1 MENYAFYP
9 ELTEQG
15 KEEAQL
21 LMSSFKVKAK
31 EVLENLID
39 DYCGRFY
46 CEIAPEIESDS
57 WQNFRNKVM
66 DGYKDYGNKE
76 LKPYD
81 FKDIRQQ
88 LYKENKAEI
97 DKDLNQDN
105 LDKIRDLEQTIEF
118 LQQRHY

>member
-1 MENYAFYP
+1 MENYDFYP

-46 CEIAPEIESDS
+46 CEIVPEIGSDS

-66 DGYKDYGNKE
+66 DGYKDYRNKE
-76 LKPYD
+76 IRNYD
-81 FKDIRQQ
+81 FKEIRQK

-105 LDKIRDLEQTIEF
+105 LDKIKDLERTIEI